1 MMLPIMQAKGQKIH
15 LRKLLQALLT
25 TDADI
30 LPDPANGILRVHIL
44 GLANDACDR
53 QIDPLLVELN
63 ATETL
68 FTGAELRMVYDIDQA
83 P

>member
-1 MMLPIMQAKGQKIH
+1 MLPLMQVQGQKTH
-15 LRKLLQALLT
+15 SRKLLQAPLT

-30 LPDPANGILRVHIL
+30 LPDPASGILRVHIL
-44 GLANDACDR
+44 SLANNPCDR

-68 FTGAELRMVYDIDQA
+68 FTGTELRMVYDIDRA

>member
-1 MMLPIMQAKGQKIH
+1 MMLPIMQAQGQKTH

-30 LPDPANGILRVHIL
+30 PPDPSNGILRVHIL
-44 GLANDACDR
+44 SLANNACDR
-53 QIDPLLVELN
+53 QIDPLLAELN
-63 ATETL
+63 DTETL
-68 FTGAELRMVYDIDQA
+68 FTGTELRIVYDIDRA